1 MTHELDLSGKHVFLT
16 GGSGAIG
23 RALAVAFASRGAKV
37 AFTFFMGHDG
47 RAVTEEAIAAA
58 GGPLPLAIQC
68 NLREKGGA
76 EEAAAVALEAFGHID
91 ILIHN
96 AATGVLKPA
105 TEISAKSW
113 TGVME
118 VNARALLGL
127 VQVLTPGMPSGGRV
141 IALSSAGADRALEF
155 YAAIGASKAA
165 LESLVR
171 HLATELGPRG
181 ITANVLRP
189 GVVDTPAL
197 EHFPNRE
204 RMLEV
209 ANLRTPNGRIATP
222 EDVANVALLLASP
235 LAAMIQGQT
244 ITVDGGYSILA

>member
-1 MTHELDLSGKHVFLT
+1 MSDPLLFNEKNVLVT

-23 RALAVAFASRGAKV
+23 RALALAFARKGARV
-37 AFTFFMGHDG
+37 AFTYFMGHEG
-47 RAVTEEAIAAA
+47 CEETLRLLAQCDAPPAH
-58 GGPLPLAIQC
+58 AIQC
-68 NLREKGGA
+68 NLRDKGAA
-76 EEAAAVALEAFGHID
+76 EEAAQAALDALGHVD

-113 TGVME
+113 AGVME
-118 VNARALLGL
+118 VNARSLLGL
-127 VQVLTPGMPSGGRV
+127 VQTLTPTMPTGGRV
-141 IALSSAGADRALEF
+141 LALSSAGAERALNF
-155 YAAIGASKAA
+155 YGAIGASKAA

-197 EHFPNRE
+197 DYFPNRE
-204 RMLEV
+204 QMLEV
-209 ANLRTPNGRIATP
+209 AKLRTPNGRIVTP
-222 EDVANVALLLASP
+222 EDVAEVALLLASP
-235 LAAMIQGQT
+235 LARMVQGQT

>member
-1 MTHELDLSGKHVFLT
+1 MSSELDFSDKHVFLT

-23 RALAVAFASRGAKV
+23 RALAVGFARRGARV
-37 AFTFFMGHDG
+37 AFTYFMGHEG
-47 RAVTEEAIAAA
+47 CEATEAAIAAS
-58 GGPLPLAIQC
+58 GGPPATAIQC
-68 NLREKGGA
+68 NLREPGGA
-76 EEAAAVALEAFGHID
+76 EEAAQAALDALGHVD

-105 TEISAKSW
+105 TDISAKSW
-113 TGVME
+113 SGVME

-127 VQVLTPGMPSGGRV
+127 VQVLTPTMPEGGRV
-141 IALSSAGADRALEF
+141 IALSSAGADRALEY

-165 LESLVR
+165 LESLIR
-171 HLATELGPRG
+171 HLAIELGPRG

-197 EHFPNRE
+197 DYFPNRE
-204 RMLEV
+204 QLLDV
-209 ANLRTPNGRIATP
+209 AQMRTPNGRIATP